1 MRALRGFTLIQK
13 ARASR
18 GFTLIQNARA
28 SRGFTL
34 IQKTRVSRGFTL
46 IEILVV
52 VAIVGVL
59 ALVVTLSVTGNA
71 ERQVRREAERFE
83 ALVGQACEQAELGGR
98 EIGVIVGD
106 GGYAFR
112 LMAGND
118 WIEFPPENTLRP
130 RPWSGGLSV
139 VLTREG
145 RPVDLR
151 ASADATPQLVCFSS
165 GERTPFALTLS
176 LGDAPQFRVVA
187 DETTL
192 RTERA
197 GAKR

>member
-1 MRALRGFTLIQK
+1 MRESTASPTRGFPLI
-13 ARASR
+13 A
-18 GFTLIQNARA
+18 
-28 SRGFTL
+28 
-34 IQKTRVSRGFTL
+34 KTCSSRGFTL

-52 VAIVGVL
+52 VAIVGVI
-59 ALVVTLSVTGNA
+59 ALVVTLSVTGSG

-98 EIGVIVGD
+98 EIGIVVGD

-112 LMAGND
+112 LMGGND
-118 WIEFPPENTLRP
+118 WVDFPPESVLRS
-130 RPWSGGLSV
+130 RQWIGGLSV

-145 RPVDLR
+145 RLVDLGT
-151 ASADATPQLVCFSS
+151 SSDATPQLVCFSS
-165 GERTPFALTLS
+165 GERTPFALTLA
-176 LGDAPQFRVVA
+176 LGDAPRFRVVA

-197 GAKR
+197 GAKP

>member
-1 MRALRGFTLIQK
+1 M
-13 ARASR
+13 RASR
-18 GFTLIQNARA
+18 GCTLIVNARA
-28 SRGFTL
+28 P
-34 IQKTRVSRGFTL
+34 RGFTL

-52 VAIVGVL
+52 VAIVGVI
-59 ALVVTLSVTGNA
+59 ALVVTLSVTGSG

-98 EIGVIVGD
+98 EIGVVVGG

-118 WIEFPPENTLRP
+118 WVDFPPESTLRP
-130 RPWSGGLSV
+130 RRWVGGLSV
-139 VLTREG
+139 VLTRDG
-145 RPVDLR
+145 RSVDLGT
-151 ASADATPQLVCFSS
+151 AADATPQLVCFSS
-165 GERTPFALTLS
+165 GERTPFALTLA
-176 LGDAPQFRVVA
+176 LGDAPRFRVVA

-197 GAKR
+197 GAMR